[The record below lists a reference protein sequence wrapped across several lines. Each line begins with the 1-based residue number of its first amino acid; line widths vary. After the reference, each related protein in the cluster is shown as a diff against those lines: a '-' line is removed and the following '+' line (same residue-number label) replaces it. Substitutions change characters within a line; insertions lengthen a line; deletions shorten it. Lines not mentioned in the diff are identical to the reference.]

1 MKIVSEKQFGDV
13 IIEADTMLLGEV
25 EGNVT
30 VLAGAKLDLL
40 ARVKGDLN
48 LKKHSQASIRGPIE
62 GNLYNEGA
70 NVELLAAIM
79 GEVIRK

>member
-1 MKIVSEKQFGDV
+1 MSEKQFGDV
-13 IIEADTMLLGEV
+13 VIEADTMLLGEV
-25 EGNVT
+25 DGNVT

-40 ARVKGDLN
+40 ARVKGDIS